1 MRLKT
6 LLLGSS
12 MFAMLFGASPVSVQ
26 AQTPTFD
33 RTVVIEEGTGTWCG
47 WCVRGIVAMD
57 YMKKTYGD
65 KFLGIAVHANDAMQV
80 YDYAVGTN
88 ISGFPGCNVQ
98 RKYFAQDVDQ
108 DVFVNFYNEIRATK
122 SLGKVTMKSAV
133 LDRRNYSISVSS
145 ESEFCYSG
153 TGSYNVAYVLIE
165 DGVTGFVQ
173 ANYYSGGKYGE
184 MGGFENLPAAAPVV
198 FEDVARAIVPSYAG
212 TTIATKVVKGQ
223 KYAFD
228 YNFDCP
234 ADVQRYENL
243 FVAALLFDANGEI
256 INASKMPVTIAEDTD
271 KENPL
276 PDAGNFRYVDLG
288 LSVLWSP
295 TNLLGADYGYGQK
308 SAKPEMA
315 GVMAKWA
322 DLTGNGTGTNDDDY
336 PNANPPASISGSEDY
351 DIAHVKWGYG
361 WRLPSD
367 EELQELVDNCT
378 ISEQTI
384 NNKKGLVLTSKIN
397 GNTIFFPYSGYR
409 LGLKT
414 SEASS
419 GGYYWSG
426 TLNQEPVGGTI
437 MAYALKMNVSGM
449 EVISQRRA
457 TACSIRPV
465 CPKPSAGVDNVA
477 VDYAEPVSTTYY
489 NLSGMMIPEPESGL
503 VIEKTIYSNGKVK
516 TSKKIIRK

>member
-26 AQTPTFD
+26 AQTPTYD

-65 KFLGIAVHANDAMQV
+65 KFLGIAVHVNDVMQS
-80 YDYAVGTN
+80 YDYAVGVN
-88 ISGFPGCNVQ
+88 LSSFPGCNVQ

-108 DVFVNFYNEIRATK
+108 EKFVNFYNEIRATK
-122 SLGKVTMKSAV
+122 SLGKITMKSAV

-153 TGSYNVAYVLIE
+153 AGSYNVAYVLME
-165 DGVTGFVQ
+165 DDVTGYLQV
-173 ANYYSGGKYGE
+173 NYYSGGSGE
-184 MGGFENLPAAAPVV
+184 MGGYEKLPSPTPVV

-212 TTIATKVVKGQ
+212 STIATKVVKGQ
-223 KYAFD
+223 KYGFD
-228 YNFDCP
+228 YTFEYPNS
-234 ADVQRYENL
+234 VQKCENL
-243 FVAALLFDANGEI
+243 SVAALLIDANGEI

-288 LSVLWSP
+288 LSVLWAKS
-295 TNLLGADYGYGQK
+295 NLLNADYYYEQRYE
-308 SAKPEMA
+308 SPQMT

-322 DLTGNGTGTNDDDY
+322 DLTGNGNGTKDDDY
-336 PNANPPASISGSEDY
+336 PSANPPASISGSEDY

-437 MAYALKMNVSGM
+437 MAFALKMNVSGM